1 MESQM
6 TREELEK
13 VVKHLE
19 KELDLKRREREEV
32 AEIYEK
38 QRQIV
43 FHFLSIASVT
53 IVIHITIVQWL
64 IQNDNLSLKGIGTY
78 IQPINFT
85 VFMLTAIYTIVR
97 GYDFFINSNHILA
110 RKLNEKLKKSSI
122 TTELA
127 TMLDNIRFL
136 QREIDRLNG
145 ELRAMDR
152 KPDKESDEG
161 LDDKDWL
168 NNDMDFEE
176 NSIDMWEQDVMK
188 NEVGKK
194 RRSE

>member
-43 FHFLSIASVT
+43 FHFLSIASIT
-53 IVIHITIVQWL
+53 IVIHITLVQWL

-85 VFMLTAIYTIVR
+85 VFMLTAVYTIVR
-97 GYDFFINSNHILA
+97 GYDFFMNSNHVLA
-110 RKLNEKLKKSSI
+110 RKLNEKLKKRSI
-122 TTELA
+122 TDELA
-127 TMLDNIRFL
+127 MMLENIRLL
-136 QREIDRLNG
+136 QREVDRLNG
-145 ELRAMDR
+145 ELRARDR
-152 KPDKESDEG
+152 NSDKQSDKGLDNEIDNESDNE
-161 LDDKDWL
+161 LL

-176 NSIDMWEQDVMK
+176 NSIDMWEQDVL
-188 NEVGKK
+188 KK
-194 RRSE
+194 